1 MTPFIMRA
9 KRGFTLIEILVAV
22 AIFAIIAVAS
32 STVLSNVIASA
43 DDSASSLAQLE
54 KLQRAML
61 IIEQDVTQAIPLA
74 PRVQGQQNDVVLQG
88 GKGVADS
95 LADGVLFSRN
105 GWANPQQRLPR
116 ATVQS
121 VGYRLNSDNQLER
134 LYTQFID
141 NLTNTEPKVRVL
153 LDNIEDLT
161 IEYTLGTDGQ
171 NDIRWESAYR
181 GTVLPKGIAITLTST
196 EFGVIRREFALLSP
210 PAPTL
215 STGTPSAQPNSSL
228 TERGNE

>member
-1 MTPFIMRA
+1 MKA
-9 KRGFTLIEILVAV
+9 VQRGFTLIEILVAV

-32 STVLSNVIASA
+32 GTVLSNVIASA
-43 DDSASSLAQLE
+43 DDSAASLSQLE

-61 IIEQDVTQAIPLA
+61 IIEQDMTQAIPLA
-74 PRVQGQQNDVVLQG
+74 PRVQGQTNDVVLQG

-116 ATVQS
+116 ATLQS
-121 VGYRLNSDNQLER
+121 VGYRLNSDYQLER
-134 LYTQFID
+134 IYTQFVD
-141 NLTNTEPKVRVL
+141 NVTNTEPKVRIL

-196 EFGVIRREFALLSP
+196 EFGVLRREFALLSP
-210 PAPTL
+210 PAPTPASG
-215 STGTPSAQPNSSL
+215 STSTPPSSSF
-228 TERGNE
+228 TERGND